1 MTTDQ
6 LPATDRVGADSYVER
21 HILRILGLAST
32 VLIATATLTYHALE
46 DWSLVDS
53 FYFSVVAI
61 STVGFGDLTPSSD
74 GSKLFTVLYLAMGI
88 AVVTSFVNARLKSH
102 ARDISQRLADS
113 DSPRSDV
120 HRSG

>member
-1 MTTDQ
+1 MRIGRRGLPLLIVVAVVALSRPVHAADQ
-6 LPATDRVGADSYVER
+6 GDVGIVDD
-21 HILRILGLAST
+21 T
-32 VLIATATLTYHALE
+32 VR
-46 DWSLVDS
+46 
-53 FYFSVVAI
+53 VVAI

-74 GSKLFTVLYLAMGI
+74 GSKLFTVLYLAIGI

>member
-6 LPATDRVGADSYVER
+6 LHGGRQTSSASYVER
-21 HILRILGLAST
+21 HILRILGVTSA

-74 GSKLFTVLYLAMGI
+74 ASKLFTVLYLGTGI
-88 AVVTSFVNARLKSH
+88 AVVTTFVSARLKSH
-102 ARDISQRLADS
+102 ARDITQGMADR
-113 DSPRSDV
+113 DSHGGNS
-120 HRSG
+120 